1 MPVMMDAARFAELAQ
16 MMTLP
21 HQLVPR
27 FASHLKLPR
36 PLENLAKAV
45 AEQLTRLELLT
56 GKPPQLQAATAIY
69 LAHFLFPRC
78 KATKEGICK
87 EAKVSGANMLRCFKD
102 ISPHWKSLIPADTQ
116 AKVGENTLSALLS
129 Q

>member
-1 MPVMMDAARFAELAQ
+1 MEMNPIQGSANSPED
-16 MMTLP
+16 P
-21 HQLVPR
+21 
-27 FASHLKLPR
+27 
-36 PLENLAKAV
+36 
-45 AEQLTRLELLT
+45 
-56 GKPPQLQAATAIY
+56 
-69 LAHFLFPRC
+69 
-78 KATKEGICK
+78 K